1 MLNFP
6 KQPNE
11 KGRAR
16 TWIEQL
22 VKPRMRVKL
31 GGRGRAIALRIFSM
45 CQVILAWICL
55 PLSLLITRKQKK
67 LEGRRQLVVISLGGI
82 GDHVLVIPV
91 FKELRHKYPEHQIT
105 LVVRLHALGFQN
117 LLPEYIDREMAFPYQ
132 DQFWSRLWQ
141 PVRAMQFVSR
151 NELRRGTELALIPRW
166 EWDSWGAYFLAFFS
180 RAKRRVSFSESVNYE
195 KKVHN
200 WLFDSLCT
208 EVYEA
213 PAAMSEALKIKNLLS
228 MHESIQI
235 GPVGGSLRS
244 ARRRLGTRLEAVHMV
259 LAPVAAHPRRN
270 WPTENWRELIERLH
284 ELPTKVRISILG
296 SKSDRKV
303 IDGLVRG
310 RRDAAAFCGLSLG
323 EVVER
328 ITEADLFIGA
338 DSGMAH
344 LAGAAG
350 VPVIQLFCHPNTG
363 VEGHYNSP
371 TRFAASSPK
380 TIVIQPSANPGCE
393 QACESDSACCIRNIG
408 LDDVLEAVGSQLSLR
423 HVSTVQ

>member
-1 MLNFP
+1 MPVDPRMQVNLGGT
-6 KQPNE
+6 
-11 KGRAR
+11 GRA
-16 TWIEQL
+16 
-22 VKPRMRVKL
+22 
-31 GGRGRAIALRIFSM
+31 AALRIFSL
-45 CQVILAWICL
+45 CQVMLAWICL
-55 PLSLLITRKQKK
+55 PLSLLLTKKQARANGRK
-67 LEGRRQLVVISLGGI
+67 QLVVISLGGI

-91 FKELRHKYPEHQIT
+91 FKELRRKYPEHQIT
-105 LVVRLHALGFQN
+105 LVVRPHALGFQT
-117 LLPEYIDREMAFPYQ
+117 LLPEYIDRELAFPYQ
-132 DQFWSRLWQ
+132 DRFLSRLWQ
-141 PVRAMQFVSR
+141 PVRALQFVSR

-180 RAKRRVSFSESVNYE
+180 RAKRRVSFSESVNYD

-208 EVYEA
+208 EVYQA
-213 PAAMSEALKIKNLLS
+213 PAEMSEALKIKQLLS

-235 GPVGGSLRS
+235 GPVGGSLRFS
-244 ARRRLGTRLEAVHMV
+244 KRPLERRQEPVHMV

-270 WPTENWRELIERLH
+270 WPTENWRELVERLH
-284 ELPTKVRISILG
+284 ELPMRIRISILG
-296 SKSDRKV
+296 SKSDREV
-303 IDGLVRG
+303 IDELVRG
-310 RRDAAAFCGLSLG
+310 QREATALCGLSLG

-363 VEGHYNSP
+363 VEAHYNSP

-380 TIVIQPSANPGCE
+380 TIVLQPSANPGCE
-393 QACESDSACCIRNIG
+393 RACESDSACCIRNIA
-408 LDDVLEAVGSQLSLR
+408 LDRVLEAVSSQLSLT
-423 HVSTVQ
+423 HLSSVH